1 MKQKRP
7 TPPNRTKV
15 TTSLYHLSASYL
27 ATIGCIFAPDNGG
40 IRLSLLGKFVLSR
53 LVRNSGVILGS
64 FPGPYRSHTTTGSLI
79 TSERLT
85 VSIEVFVIQREH
97 YNKKRGKCQPAKV
110 PKSVGFYRFGRA
122 WRYKTEGTCA
132 EHTLAP
138 LRA

>member
-1 MKQKRP
+1 M
-7 TPPNRTKV
+7 
-15 TTSLYHLSASYL
+15 
-27 ATIGCIFAPDNGG
+27 
-40 IRLSLLGKFVLSR
+40 LSR

-64 FPGPYRSHTTTGSLI
+64 FPNPYRSHTTTGSLI

-122 WRYKTEGTCA
+122 WRYKTEGICA
-132 EHTLAP
+132 EHALFYYWHANKPVKALLNGTISFNHFDETGLYVPEPSPRWGWPRSAG
-138 LRA
+138 